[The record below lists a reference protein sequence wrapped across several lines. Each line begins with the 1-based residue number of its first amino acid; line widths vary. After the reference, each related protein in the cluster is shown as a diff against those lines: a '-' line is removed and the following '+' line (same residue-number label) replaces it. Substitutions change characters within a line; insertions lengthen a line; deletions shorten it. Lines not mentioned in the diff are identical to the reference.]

1 MKWFMMTFASVLIAG
16 AMFSAC
22 CSGGSDH
29 PTAKHV
35 VLIGTDG
42 FSSDIV
48 RAHPGAFPNI
58 EALMSRG
65 MSSLASRSVLP
76 SSSAVNWATMLM
88 GATPDMHG
96 YTNWDTQTPVP
107 APTNVNKWG
116 MFPGIFGEI
125 RTQKPEAVT
134 GSFYS
139 WDGIGYLYEKEAVDV
154 SLCTDLDD
162 DRLCREVCDFIE
174 NKNPDFTFIAFGE
187 PDEIGHV
194 YGWESEEYFNM
205 CVKID
210 SLVGCVVRTIDSS
223 FDPKET
229 AIIFSSDHGGIGDDH
244 GGKTMSEMEVP
255 FVIVGPGI
263 PAGQKIEREIMK
275 FDYAP
280 TVAGLLQI
288 EAPDAWRGKSI
299 LR

>member
-1 MKWFMMTFASVLIAG
+1 MKGYLRMIASIFVIG
-16 AMFSAC
+16 AMFSGC
-22 CSGGSDH
+22 CSESGNH
-29 PTAKHV
+29 PRAEHV
-35 VLIGTDG
+35 ILIGTDG
-42 FSSDIV
+42 FSSDVV

-58 EALMSRG
+58 DALKARG

-76 SSSAVNWATMLM
+76 SNSAVNWATMLM

-96 YTNWDTQTPVP
+96 YTNWNTQTPDP
-107 APTNVNKWG
+107 KPTNVNQWG

-125 RTQKPEAVT
+125 RTQMPDAVT

-139 WDGIGYLYEKEAVDV
+139 WDGIGYLFEKEAVNKH
-154 SLCTDLDD
+154 LCTELDD
-162 DRLCREVCDFIE
+162 DLLCREVCDFIAKE
-174 NKNPDFTFIAFGE
+174 KPDFTFIAFGE

-210 SLVGCVVRTIDSS
+210 SLVGCVVKAIDENL
-223 FDPKET
+223 DPANT
-229 AIIFSSDHGGIGDDH
+229 AIIFSSDHGGIGTDH
-244 GGKTMSEMEVP
+244 GLRTMSEMEVP

-263 PAGQKIEREIMK
+263 EAGKPIEREILK

-280 TVAGLLQI
+280 TIAALLGI
-288 EAPDAWRGKSI
+288 TEHDAWRGKSI